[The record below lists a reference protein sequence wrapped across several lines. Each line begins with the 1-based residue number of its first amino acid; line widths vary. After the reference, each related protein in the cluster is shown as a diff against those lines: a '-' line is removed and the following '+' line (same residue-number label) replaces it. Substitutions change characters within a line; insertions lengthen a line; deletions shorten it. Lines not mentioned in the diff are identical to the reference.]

1 MFKAVSQVV
10 FSAATMKL
18 HRDIRVLSTRRNKA
32 LSIFRKT
39 AERLGVVNADLNEKV
54 AQMDTLTEL
63 IAAEKSSATQM
74 IHDNEAVRTK
84 MLEIL
89 GISAE

>member
-1 MFKAVSQVV
+1 MFKAISQVI
-10 FSAATMKL
+10 FSAATLKL

-32 LSIFRKT
+32 LSIFRRT
-39 AERLGVVNADLNEKV
+39 AEKLGIVNQDLTEKV
-54 AQMDTLTEL
+54 AQMDSLTEL

-84 MLEIL
+84 MLEII
-89 GISAE
+89 GVTE

>member
-1 MFKAVSQVV
+1 MFKAISQLI
-10 FSAATMKL
+10 FSAATLKL

-32 LSIFRKT
+32 LSIFRRT
-39 AERLGVVNADLNEKV
+39 AEKLGIVNQDLTEKV

-84 MLEIL
+84 MLEII
-89 GISAE
+89 GVTE

>member
-1 MFKAVSQVV
+1 MFKAISQMI
-10 FSAATMKL
+10 FSAATLKL

-32 LSIFRKT
+32 LSVFRKT
-39 AERLGVVNADLNEKV
+39 AEKLGIVNADLNEKV

-84 MLEIL
+84 MLEII
-89 GISAE
+89 GVAD